1 MKFDDAVDER
11 YGRLSKEYQNLDE
24 TTKEVLV
31 AYCKALTLYD
41 EAVETVASDGIIM
54 ENEKGKLVEHPMVGA
69 MHKLSNEVKGLYT
82 PLKRILFK
90 QQDQAEAD
98 EFDEF
103 LGM

>member
-1 MKFDDAVDER
+1 MKFDEQVSER
-11 YGRLSKEYQNLDE
+11 YERLSKEYLDLDE

-41 EAVETVASDGIIM
+41 EAVSTVATEGIVM

-69 MHKLSNEVKGLYT
+69 MHKLSNELKGLYT

-90 QQDQAEAD
+90 QQDTQDAD
-98 EFDEF
+98 DFDEF